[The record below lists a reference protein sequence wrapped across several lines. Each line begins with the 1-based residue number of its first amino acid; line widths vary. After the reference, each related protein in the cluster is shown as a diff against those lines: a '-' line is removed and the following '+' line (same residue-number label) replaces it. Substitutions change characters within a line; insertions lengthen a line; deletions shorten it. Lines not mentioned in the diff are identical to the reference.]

1 MPDKKDEKIKET
13 TEMVVFVTGL
23 ASAVEKATLDG
34 FQWTDVLQLLPPM
47 TKLPAAIEGFEQ
59 IPSELEVMDDG
70 NRLELSEEIA
80 KLGFEDKSAEVIG
93 EQALR
98 CAIEFGRLI
107 VLIREEKEDGTTD
120 SKVDYYEPD
129 EEY

>member
-59 IPSELEVMDDG
+59 IPSELETMDDG
-70 NRLELSEEIA
+70 NRLELSAEIA

>member
-47 TKLPAAIEGFEQ
+47 TKLPAAIEGFEK
-59 IPSELEVMDDG
+59 IPNELEMMDDG

-80 KLGFEDKSAEVIG
+80 KLGFEDKSAELIG

-107 VLIREEKEDGTTD
+107 VLIREEKDDGTTN
-120 SKVDYYEPD
+120 SKIDYYEPG

>member
-59 IPSELEVMDDG
+59 IPSELETMDDG

-80 KLGFEDKSAEVIG
+80 KLGFEDKSAELIG

-107 VLIREEKEDGTTD
+107 VLIREEKDDGTTD
-120 SKVDYYEPD
+120 PKIDYYEPD

>member
-1 MPDKKDEKIKET
+1 MLDKKDEKIKET

-47 TKLPAAIEGFEQ
+47 TKLPAAIEGFEK
-59 IPSELEVMDDG
+59 IPSELEMMDDG

-80 KLGFEDKSAEVIG
+80 KLGFEDKSAELIG

-107 VLIREEKEDGTTD
+107 VLIREEKDDGTTD
-120 SKVDYYEPD
+120 SKIDYYEPG